1 MEANPYAAPAAA
13 IDDVAAWDTL
23 DREGRKSGRGKRP
36 RAVLLDAAINWSWI
50 LPIIWGALMAASVQ
64 KGIKPTAPMVGLNL
78 FGTAILLALCV
89 NNRTLLRPR
98 GQTIGKRVLNRGT
111 VWTHRKRM
119 GLRRYGFIRVLR
131 TSVLARVSDA
141 GGLISRADRLMILD
155 NARRRVD
162 DLMVDTFVVGV

>member
-1 MEANPYAAPAAA
+1 MEANPYAAPAEA

-89 NNRTLLRPR
+89 NNGTLLRPR
-98 GQTIGKRVLNRGT
+98 GQTIGKRVLNRAT
-111 VWTHRKRM
+111 VRTHRKRM
-119 GLRRYGFIRVLR
+119 GLRRYGFIRVLQ
-131 TSVLARVSDA
+131 SVLARVPYA
-141 GGLISRADRLMILD
+141 GGLIILADRLMFLG